1 MINLDFRDRQ
11 ICRIVISGLTLKI
24 IEFGKKLT
32 LAKIASLSL
41 LILMFVKVMLIKVD
55 KGQKKCLDN
64 SNYDNTL
71 TWSHAE
77 PTKTTTNQMC
87 KNI

>member
-1 MINLDFRDRQ
+1 
-11 ICRIVISGLTLKI
+11 
-24 IEFGKKLT
+24 
-32 LAKIASLSL
+32 
-41 LILMFVKVMLIKVD
+41 MLIKVD